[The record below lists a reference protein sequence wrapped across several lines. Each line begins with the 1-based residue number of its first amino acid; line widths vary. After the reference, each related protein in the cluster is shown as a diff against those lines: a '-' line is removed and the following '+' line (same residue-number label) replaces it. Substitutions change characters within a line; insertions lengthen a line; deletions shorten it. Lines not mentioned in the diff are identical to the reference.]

1 MEPKLPATLYIRL
14 RKRIRIRRGD
24 PIQLTDAAQLFSSA
38 EVEEQISGI
47 VLSRPTEKEGNLL
60 LIDMLLIVR
69 KIKEVL
75 PELQI
80 EHYGEPHVLAEIYTE
95 QKPPNLFLFALVWVL
110 LFFGSAL
117 AIMNFHVDVS
127 MMEVHQ
133 RIVELLTGKKVEHPY
148 LLQIPYSIGIGIGMI
163 IFFNHLFKR
172 KLNEEPNPLEVEMF
186 TYQESIHQFIV
197 TEEYRKMNP
206 QGDEDR

>member
-1 MEPKLPATLYIRL
+1 MQATLPPTLYLRLRRRIRMLKGKPIRL
-14 RKRIRIRRGD
+14 GD
-24 PIQLTDAAQLFSSA
+24 IAQLLVDP
-38 EVEEQISGI
+38 ELEELICNIILCTPSD
-47 VLSRPTEKEGNLL
+47 KEGNLV
-60 LIDMLLIVR
+60 LIDMLLVVSKVKAIQPR
-69 KIKEVL
+69 M
-75 PELQI
+75 QI
-80 EHYGEPHVLAEIYTE
+80 EYYGEPHVLVELYTK

-117 AIMNFHVDVS
+117 AIMNFHADVS

-133 RIVELLTGKKVEHPY
+133 RIAELVTGKRAEHPY
-148 LLQIPYSIGIGIGMI
+148 LLQIPYSLGIGVGMI

-186 TYQESIHQFIV
+186 SYQESIHQFVV

-206 QGDEDR
+206 PEDSP